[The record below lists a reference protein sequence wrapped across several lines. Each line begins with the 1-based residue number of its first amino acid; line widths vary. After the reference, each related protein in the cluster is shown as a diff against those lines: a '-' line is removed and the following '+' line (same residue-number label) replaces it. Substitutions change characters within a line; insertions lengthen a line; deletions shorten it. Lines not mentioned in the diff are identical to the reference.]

1 VPTGPL
7 AGEPIRLAG
16 FQKRFIRGALKRD
29 TSIALLS
36 GGRGGGKT
44 RLSAGLALGGLEF
57 RRAPGGAVRLRGSFP
72 YGKRATIGADG
83 NGRRPRK
90 EVFGPRAFSFALEE
104 DREVHFLVGHSF
116 DKPLASLRAGT
127 LDLTDTDE
135 ALVMEADLTPEIQ
148 AATWVR
154 TSLPGC
160 GPGSSWAC
168 RPAFAAP
175 ASRPR

>member
-1 VPTGPL
+1 MAAAAEPIAFLEGLRVPTGPL

-16 FQKRFIRGALKRD
+16 FQK
-29 TSIALLS
+29 
-36 GGRGGGKT
+36 
-44 RLSAGLALGGLEF
+44 
-57 RRAPGGAVRLRGSFP
+57 
-72 YGKRATIGADG
+72 
-83 NGRRPRK
+83 
-90 EVFGPRAFSFALEE
+90 
-104 DREVHFLVGHSF
+104 
-116 DKPLASLRAGT
+116 AGT